1 MLAAQKMRPVVPHH
15 RAAVE
20 SSTKV
25 FGSFPAGETR
35 EKKDLV
41 YVDAEGVMKVRMAL
55 LSLAESHALFRS
67 PGHALCTRQHLKL
80 CAPICALHLQS
91 SKPVD
96 AKLRIPYVLL
106 FCQLFHA
113 LNPALQSSKPVDE
126 QLSHTIIAHLRDQV
140 YNQPMH

>member
-1 MLAAQKMRPVVPHH
+1 MACDLCLHACSVDGGTGGVPSLCRCGVKH
-15 RAAVE
+15 
-20 SSTKV
+20 V
-25 FGSFPAGETR
+25 FLVSLPAGETR

-41 YVDAEGVMKVRMAL
+41 YVDADGVMKVRMAL

-96 AKLRIPYVLL
+96 EKLVERRKEGVHPGKVR
-106 FCQLFHA
+106 A
-113 LNPALQSSKPVDE
+113 
-126 QLSHTIIAHLRDQV
+126 
-140 YNQPMH
+140 